1 MPHKENLTMDTPI
14 SILNRK
20 RRRVLDDIKRGFPRP
35 PHISISEGKFY
46 VVSATGISQQ
56 VPTHHIDVIIIDANP
71 HRSRILWGDGGPG
84 SGEPPVCFSDNG
96 VGPSSRSTE
105 PQSATCAVCQH
116 NVMGSATTFREKK
129 TTACQRRQKLAVLLP
144 DGDTTIYLLDL
155 SPQNVGA
162 FDTYAAHLDRQKL
175 PNGDRS
181 LDVADVVTRIG
192 WDDSSGT
199 LFKLRFEPT
208 EWADDEATIKLIEHV
223 DANHL
228 TDSVVGRD
236 DTPTTD
242 KPSISP
248 PGLSPDPAMPI
259 GGYSRPEPKSAP
271 MFGEAPAYTAAPV
284 FGEAPKASTPIV
296 EKRKP
301 GRPKNP
307 PPFAPAA
314 TTPAASVPLF
324 KPAESTA
331 QPAPL
336 AVPKFGM
343 VDPPTPPQ
351 AILDQ
356 VMALKP
362 RSPK

>member
-35 PHISISEGKFY
+35 AHISISEGKFY
-46 VVSATGISQQ
+46 IVSATGISQQ
-56 VPTHHIDVIIIDANP
+56 VPTHHVDVIIIDANP

-96 VGPSSRSTE
+96 VGPSARSTD
-105 PQSATCAVCQH
+105 PQSTTCAVCQH
-116 NVMGSATTFREKK
+116 NVMGSATTFRDKK
-129 TTACQRRQKLAVLLP
+129 TTSCQRRQKLAVILP

-181 LDVADVVTRIG
+181 LDVADVVTRIS
-192 WDDSSGT
+192 WDESSDT
-199 LFKLRFEPT
+199 RFKLRFEPT

-236 DTPTTD
+236 DTPTTE

-248 PGLSPDPAMPI
+248 PAPTLSLA
-259 GGYSRPEPKSAP
+259 AATVTTT
-271 MFGEAPAYTAAPV
+271 APAPAAV
-284 FGEAPKASTPIV
+284 VV

-314 TTPAASVPLF
+314 TTSTAPMPMFKPTAAPLAPPMPLFQPAAS
-324 KPAESTA
+324 TA
-331 QPAPL
+331 APAPL

-362 RSPK
+362 RGQK

>member
-1 MPHKENLTMDTPI
+1 MPHKENLTMEAPI
-14 SILNRK
+14 SILNRN

-35 PHISISEGKFY
+35 AHISISEGKFY
-46 VVSATGISQQ
+46 IVSATGISQQ
-56 VPTHHIDVIIIDANP
+56 VPTHHVDVIIIDANP
-71 HRSRILWGDGGPG
+71 HRSRILWGAGGPG

-96 VGPSSRSTE
+96 VGPSARSTE

-129 TTACQRRQKLAVLLP
+129 TTSCQRRQKLAVILP

-162 FDTYAAHLDRQKL
+162 FDTYAAQLDRQKL

-192 WDDSSGT
+192 WDDSAGT
-199 LFKLRFEPT
+199 LFKLRFEAT
-208 EWADDEATIKLIEHV
+208 EWADDEATMKLIEHV
-223 DANHL
+223 DRNHL

-236 DTPTTD
+236 DTPTTE
-242 KPSISP
+242 KPSIAP
-248 PGLSPDPAMPI
+248 PAPPPI
-259 GGYSRPEPKSAP
+259 
-271 MFGEAPAYTAAPV
+271 AALVPPV
-284 FGEAPKASTPIV
+284 QGSTTPIAVV

-301 GRPKNP
+301 GRPPTKNVP

-314 TTPAASVPLF
+314 ATPAASVPLF
-324 KPAESTA
+324 KPDESPA
-331 QPAPL
+331 PPAPL
-336 AVPKFGM
+336 AAPKFGM
-343 VDPPTPPQ
+343 VEPPTPPQ